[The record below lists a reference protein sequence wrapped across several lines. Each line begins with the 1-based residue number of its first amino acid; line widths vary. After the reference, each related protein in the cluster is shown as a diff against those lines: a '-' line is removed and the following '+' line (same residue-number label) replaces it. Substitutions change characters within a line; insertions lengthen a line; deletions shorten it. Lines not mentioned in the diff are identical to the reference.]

1 MTRRDDLMRGA
12 PRWYAVLGGARLRR
26 LLMGAAVLLS
36 TPWLTQCADAV
47 SDPPPVVA
55 VALSTTAAS
64 LSVGGTVGL
73 NVTLKDANGQVVTGQ
88 PVTWSSSNTSVAT
101 VSRAG
106 VVTAL
111 NPGDARIAV
120 SAFGKSATAQITVT
134 ARPVA
139 SVVVTPAVVSVQ
151 TGATTT
157 LQARPL
163 DSDGNALNGRT
174 VTWATGNAAIATVN
188 ASGVVTGVSP
198 GATAITA
205 TVEGRVAQVAVT
217 VTLPPVATVTVTP
230 TRDTLAVGGS
240 RQFSVVVR
248 DAGGAA
254 LTGRTIAWSSSNVA
268 VATVSSTGSVA
279 AVSPGTV
286 TITATSEG
294 RTGTA
299 TVVVL
304 ARLASVVIVSPAS
317 GTLVVGTTQA
327 LTTQVTDE
335 QGNLLTG
342 RPVTYTT
349 DAPSVATVS
358 ATGVVT
364 AVAAGTARITAT
376 SEGRT
381 GSATFT
387 VIPVPVATV
396 QVTPSTASLVPGA
409 TLQLTAVARSAGGT
423 ILSGRTVV
431 WTSGAPA
438 IATVGTTGQVT
449 AVANG
454 VVVILATVDG
464 VTASATITVAPTPVA
479 SIEVTPVTPSV
490 AVGDAIQLT
499 ATLRDATGAVL
510 TGRTITWSSADESL
524 AFVSSTGLVVG
535 FKTGSVRI
543 TATSEGVSVS
553 TFVTVR

>member
-1 MTRRDDLMRGA
+1 MTRRDDLMRGD
-12 PRWYAVLGGARLRR
+12 PRRYAVTDRVRVRR
-26 LLMGAAVLLS
+26 LLMAAVVLLS

-47 SDPPPVVA
+47 SDPPPVAA

-217 VTLPPVATVTVTP
+217 VTLPPVATVSVTP

-240 RQFSVVVR
+240 RQFTVVVR

-279 AVSPGTV
+279 AVAPGTV

-396 QVTPSTASLVPGA
+396 QVTPQTASLVPGA
-409 TLQLTAVARSAGGT
+409 TLQLSAVARSAGGT
-423 ILSGRTVV
+423 ILGGRTVV
-431 WTSGAPA
+431 WTSGAPS

-479 SIEVTPVTPSV
+479 SIEVTPVTPNV
-490 AVGDAIQLT
+490 AVGDAIQLS

-510 TGRTITWSSADESL
+510 TGRTISWSSADESL

>member
-1 MTRRDDLMRGA
+1 MTHALSAFQIGMRARVRR
-12 PRWYAVLGGARLRR
+12 
-26 LLMGAAVLLS
+26 VLLS
-36 TPWLTQCADAV
+36 VSLLFAVPLLTHCGTVV
-47 SDPPPVVA
+47 SDPVPVA
-55 VALSTTAAS
+55 TVALSTTTAS
-64 LSVGGTVGL
+64 LAVGSTLGL
-73 NVTLKDANGQVVTGQ
+73 SVTLKDAAGQTVTGQ
-88 PVTWSSSNTSVAT
+88 PVTWSSNNTAVAT

-111 NPGDARIAV
+111 SPGDARIAV

-139 SVVVTPAVVSVQ
+139 SVVVTPAVVSLQ

-163 DSDGNALNGRT
+163 DSDGNALTGRT
-174 VTWATGNAAIATVN
+174 VTWASGNPAIATVS
-188 ASGVVTGVSP
+188 AAGVVTGVAL

-217 VTLPPVATVTVTP
+217 VTLPPVATVAVTP

-240 RQFSVVVR
+240 RQFTVVTR
-248 DAGGAA
+248 DAQGAA

-268 VATVSSTGSVA
+268 IATVSSTGSVA
-279 AVSPGTV
+279 ALAPGTV

-304 ARLASVVIVSPAS
+304 ARLASAVIVSPAT
-317 GTLVVGTTQA
+317 GTLVVGSTQA

-342 RPVTYTT
+342 RPVTYSA
-349 DAPSVATVS
+349 DVPSVATVS
-358 ATGVVT
+358 AAGVVT
-364 AVAAGTARITAT
+364 ALAPGTVRITAT

-387 VIPVPVATV
+387 VIPVPVSAV
-396 QVTPSTASLVPGA
+396 QVTPATGTIVPGA
-409 TLQLTAVARSAGGT
+409 TLQLSAVARSAAGAVLT
-423 ILSGRTVV
+423 GRTVTWV
-431 WTSGAPA
+431 SGAPS
-438 IATVGTTGQVT
+438 IATVNANGLVT

-454 VVVILATVDG
+454 VVVIFATIDG
-464 VTASATITVAPTPVA
+464 VTATGTITVAPPPVA
-479 SIEVTPVTPSV
+479 TIELTPANASIAAGETV
-490 AVGDAIQLT
+490 QLS
-499 ATLRDATGAVL
+499 ATLRDAASTVL
-510 TGRTITWSSADESL
+510 SGRTITWSSADEAI
-524 AFVSSTGLVVG
+524 AFVSSSGLVVG
-535 FKTGSVRI
+535 FKSGTVRI

-553 TFVTVR
+553 TLVTVR